1 MRLLVCGLVGAALW
15 AAIGDDWIGR
25 LGGTAT
31 KNARGEVVALSFRST
46 WIDDADLKPIAQMAA
61 LRSLDLSHTRITDI
75 GFQQL
80 KNVAS
85 VEDVNLYYAE
95 QIGDGA
101 LVVMKNW
108 KKLKRLNLR
117 GTKVTDLGVAQ
128 LVAHPSLEAIDV
140 GFSLFTDNG
149 FEPMTSI
156 PNLKEIAVGGNKLT
170 DVGVNMLRLLPG
182 LTVVDLSGAQRTDS
196 GLWSATITDRGLE
209 TLGQLRNLRRL
220 NLRASKITD
229 AGMGNL
235 STLAALTEADFGQT
249 NLSAAGLQPLAG
261 LSRMEKLVLYKCARV
276 NDDAVGT
283 LAQMK
288 SLKWLDVEGTA
299 ITEAGAAKLQSAMP
313 ELRISR

>member
-1 MRLLVCGLVGAALW
+1 MRVLACLMAGVALW
-15 AAIGDDWIGR
+15 AAAGDDWIAR
-25 LGGTAT
+25 LGGVAT
-31 KNARGEVVALSFRST
+31 KNARGEIVSLSLRSS
-46 WIDDADLKPIAQMAA
+46 WIDDADLKPIAAMAA

-140 GFSLFTDNG
+140 GYSLFTDNG
-149 FEPMTSI
+149 FEPMTAI

-170 DVGVNMLRLLPG
+170 DVGVNMLRLLPA
-182 LTVVDLSGAQRTDS
+182 LTAVDLSGAQRTDS
-196 GLWSATITDRGLE
+196 GLWSATITDRGLD
-209 TLGQLRNLRRL
+209 TLGQLKNLRKL

-229 AGMGNL
+229 AGMGKL
-235 STLAALTEADFGQT
+235 AGLATLVEADFGQT

-261 LSRMEKLVLYKCARV
+261 LRKLENLVLYKCSRV
-276 NDDAVGT
+276 NDDAVDV
-283 LAQMK
+283 LSEMK

-299 ITEAGAAKLQSAMP
+299 ISEVGAAKLQAALP
-313 ELRISR
+313 ALRLAR

>member
-1 MRLLVCGLVGAALW
+1 MRIIALLCTGAALW
-15 AAIGDDWIGR
+15 AAIGDDWISR
-25 LGGTAT
+25 LGGTMQ

-46 WIDDADLKPIAQMAA
+46 WIDDADLKPIAAMNA

-80 KNVAS
+80 KTVAS

-128 LVAHPSLEAIDV
+128 LVGHPSLEAIDV

-170 DVGVNMLRLLPG
+170 DVGVNMLRLLPS
-182 LTVVDLSGAQRTDS
+182 LTLVDLSGAQRTDS
-196 GLWSATITDRGLE
+196 GLWSATITDRGLD
-209 TLGQLRNLRRL
+209 TLGQLKNLRVL

-229 AGMGNL
+229 AGMDK
-235 STLAALTEADFGQT
+235 LAGLAVLTEANFGQT
-249 NLSAAGLQPLAG
+249 NLSAAGLQPLTG
-261 LSRMEKLVLYKCARV
+261 LAKLEKLILHKCTRV
-276 NDDAVGT
+276 NDDAIGT

-299 ITEAGAAKLQSAMP
+299 ITEAGAAILQAALPS
-313 ELRISR
+313 LRIAR